1 MTANSSTS
9 AMILF
14 SVVILIVSFSN
25 LAVKTAPVDAFSVQP
40 WAINSRSIPS
50 SFDRLHV
57 PVLAAVSATNGSD
70 TECVEVD
77 DSGTITVVADS
88 NDVEVIVS
96 DAVDTKSLNRDI
108 LQRQSFVRDATD
120 LLESMKDGLEKGSHT
135 DEIVEMKALQ
145 EAIDDPSS
153 SSSLLSQRIY
163 ELLIEKGMRFDFD
176 TDTGALTETQFTDL
190 TQLLD
195 NRAVKNEFFR
205 LYSFGM
211 QAAMTGVLDS
221 ETVKGIVEERLV
233 SRTGLTPVEF
243 DAWLGF

>member
-1 MTANSSTS
+1 MTTNSSS
-9 AMILF
+9 AIVLF
-14 SVVILIVSFSN
+14 SVVVLVLVSFSS
-25 LAVKTAPVDAFSVQP
+25 LTVKTASVDAFSVQP
-40 WAINSRSIPS
+40 LTTNFRSLSS
-50 SFDRLHV
+50 SFGRRHGV
-57 PVLAAVSATNGSD
+57 AVVSLAATDDSD
-70 TECVEVD
+70 SDGVDVD
-77 DSGTITVVADS
+77 DSGTITVVADP

-96 DAVDTKSLNRDI
+96 DAVDTKSLNRDM
-108 LQRQSFVRDATD
+108 LQRQTFIKDATD
-120 LLESMKDGLEKGSHT
+120 LLESMKDGLAKGSYT

-176 TDTGALTETQFTDL
+176 PDTGALTETQFSDL

-221 ETVKGIVEERLV
+221 ETVKSIVEERLV
-233 SRTGLTPVEF
+233 SRTGLSPIEF

>member
-1 MTANSSTS
+1 
-9 AMILF
+9 
-14 SVVILIVSFSN
+14 
-25 LAVKTAPVDAFSVQP
+25 VKTGRVDAFSVQP
-40 WAINSRSIPS
+40 LTTNYRSLSS
-50 SFDRLHV
+50 SFGRRHV
-57 PVLAAVSATNGSD
+57 AVVAVAATIDSD
-70 TECVEVD
+70 SVEVD
-77 DSGTITVVADS
+77 DSGTITVVADP

-96 DAVDTKSLNRDI
+96 DAVDTKSLNRDM
-108 LQRQSFVRDATD
+108 LQRQSFIKDATD

-135 DEIVEMKALQ
+135 DEIVEIKALQ
-145 EAIDDPSS
+145 EAIDDSSS

-176 TDTGALTETQFTDL
+176 PDTGALTETQFSDL

-221 ETVKGIVEERLV
+221 ETVKSIVEERLV
-233 SRTGLTPVEF
+233 SRTGLSPVEF